1 MFKKEKNIE
10 CQVIYNPR
18 SFNSKEKSKVNKKQF
33 LAAGRFNHQKG
44 FDLLIE
50 SFNTFS
56 KTNDNWKLVIVGEGK
71 EKIKSFNLIED
82 MSKECRIKSRE
93 FDVENIR
100 DKWIEL
106 IDELMGVKQYYE

>member
-1 MFKKEKNIE
+1 MEKM
-10 CQVIYNPR
+10 V
-18 SFNSKEKSKVNKKQF
+18 S
-33 LAAGRFNHQKG
+33 
-44 FDLLIE
+44 
-50 SFNTFS
+50 
-56 KTNDNWKLVIVGEGK
+56 
-71 EKIKSFNLIED
+71 SFNLIED